1 MRGNPAAGILLL
13 IAGIVGFLALLSGN
27 LDKWINKTTQGT
39 GNVFSLGA
47 GASMSSGSSGYQ
59 PLPGGIGSRSSAD
72 TKPPDGLR
80 PGPCWS
86 LYLARPRNRH
96 R

>member
-47 GASMSSGSSGYQ
+47 GASMSSGGSGYQ
-59 PLPGGIGSRSSAD
+59 PLPGSLPSRSSAD
-72 TKPPDGLR
+72 TNAPYQIT
-80 PGPCWS
+80 PGHPF
-86 LYLARPRNRH
+86 
-96 R
+96 